1 MNCQPWLIMLY
12 QYNFSIY
19 NRYIKGK
26 VDLGIWDFLEYFE
39 NISTALKLVKL
50 NDDFKS
56 LRKVNGE

>member
-1 MNCQPWLIMLY
+1 MY